1 VKRQCELLGLSR
13 SFFYYKK
20 KGEKAGNLVLM
31 RRIDELF
38 TKYPFLGYRK
48 MTAILR
54 REFGSVNSKRVLRL
68 MRVMGLEAVY
78 CKPNTSKPCIENKVY
93 PYLLKDLAITTANQV
108 WATDIT
114 YIRLQKGFVY
124 LVVVMDWY
132 SRYVISWRISGS
144 MGVEFCL
151 EALAEALEIGR
162 PDIFN
167 SDQGSQFTSNAF
179 VGMLEAAGI
188 VVSMDGRGS
197 YRDNIF
203 VERLWRTVKYE
214 EVYLKE
220 YTSLD
225 EAQSHIAAY
234 FEFYNNHRPHQAL
247 GYKTPAEVHFSMKCI
262 LRLPQKEPVDMM
274 DNSTPE
280 GGSELPTYPQALHQ
294 QA

>member
-1 VKRQCELLGLSR
+1 LGLSR

-20 KGEKAGNLVLM
+20 KGENPTNLALM

-38 TKYPFLGYRK
+38 TKHPFLGYRK
-48 MTAILR
+48 LTAILR
-54 REFGSVNSKRVLRL
+54 REFGCINRKRVLRL

-78 CKPNTSKPCIENKVY
+78 CKPNTSKPCAANKVY
-93 PYLLKDLAITTANQV
+93 PYLLKDLAITAANQV

-124 LVVVMDWY
+124 LVAVMDWH
-132 SRYVISWRISGS
+132 SRYVISWRISTS
-144 MGVEFCL
+144 MEVEFCT
-151 EALAEALEIGR
+151 EALEEALQSGQK
-162 PDIFN
+162 PGIFN

-179 VGMLEAAGI
+179 TQMLIDAKDI
-188 VVSMDGRGS
+188 QISMDGKGR

-220 YTSLD
+220 YTSIS
-225 EAQSHIAAY
+225 EAEKHIAAY
-234 FEFYNNHRPHQAL
+234 FEFYNNKRPHQRL
-247 GYKTPAEVHFSMKCI
+247 GYKTPAEVYFYMNCI

-274 DNSTPE
+274 DNPAPE
-280 GGSELPTYPQALHQ
+280 EGSGLPTYPQTLHQ

>member
-1 VKRQCELLGLSR
+1 MGLSR

-20 KGEKAGNLVLM
+20 KGESQKNIRLM

-38 TKYPFLGYRK
+38 TKRPSLGYRK

-54 REFGSVNSKRVLRL
+54 REFGLVNRKRILRL
-68 MRVMGLEAVY
+68 MRVMGLEALY
-78 CKPNTSKPCIENKVY
+78 CKPNTSKADAANKVY
-93 PYLLKDLAITTANQV
+93 PYLLKDLAITAANQV

-124 LVVVMDWY
+124 LVAVMDWH
-132 SRYVISWRISGS
+132 SRYVVSWRLSANMEVG
-144 MGVEFCL
+144 FCT
-151 EALAEALEIGR
+151 EALEEALQSGKN
-162 PDIFN
+162 PGIFN

-179 VGMLEAAGI
+179 VAILTEAGI
-188 VVSMDGRGS
+188 LVSMDGKGS

-225 EAQSHIAAY
+225 EAQSHIAEY
-234 FEFYNNHRPHQAL
+234 FEFYNNGRPHQAL
-247 GYKTPAEVHFSMKCI
+247 AYKTPAEVYFSMNCI
-262 LRLPQKEPVDMM
+262 LRLPKKLPMGMM
-274 DNSTPE
+274 DNS
-280 GGSELPTYPQALHQ
+280 YA
-294 QA
+294 